1 MAAIRGA
8 REKYGTDSKT
18 QYQKGTE
25 VAQFPSLNKKSVVRI
40 IPYDIRL
47 LSQYDTSQ
55 SINQKRSRSKS
66 YGQIASNL
74 KNEKSKVTKAKL
86 NDHSAN

>member
-18 QYQKGTE
+18 QYQKRGGGTE
-25 VAQFPSLNKKSVVRI
+25 VDQSPSLNNKSVVRI
-40 IPYDIRL
+40 IPYDIRF

-74 KNEKSKVTKAKL
+74 VKEKSKVE
-86 NDHSAN
+86 